1 MTTGSD
7 WKVMRDFTQLFEA
20 MDRGDRQA
28 AAELLPLVYYELRR
42 LAAARMASEGPGHTL
57 DATALVHEA
66 YLRLVGDQKF
76 DNRGHFYAAAA
87 EAMRRILVDRARN
100 RRRQKRGGTRKRVRI
115 NLETVL
121 LEPPGDE
128 FLALDEALQ
137 NFAREDP
144 TGAELVRLHV
154 FAGLTLAEAAEVL
167 GIGKRTADRYWA
179 FARAWLCQALSN
191 DEPE

>member
-1 MTTGSD
+1 MTNVTHILQALD
-7 WKVMRDFTQLFEA
+7 A
-20 MDRGDRQA
+20 GDRKA
-28 AAELLPLVYYELRR
+28 AGDLLPLVYDELRR
-42 LAAARMASEGPGHTL
+42 LAGARMAAEGPGQTL

-76 DNRGHFYAAAA
+76 ESRGHFYAAAA

-128 FLALDEALQ
+128 FLALDEALE
-137 NFAREDP
+137 NLAREDP
-144 TGAELVRLHV
+144 AGAQLVRLRV
-154 FAGLTLAEAAEVL
+154 FAGLTQAQAAEVL

-179 FARAWLCQALSN
+179 FARAWLCQALSD
-191 DEPE
+191 DEHG